1 MKIETEA
8 DQVLDRVVKAVG
20 TGAHVYVPLDWLGQP
35 VKVLLL
41 KKAEGGNEE

>member
-20 TGAHVYVPLDWLGQP
+20 TGAHVYVPLTWLGQP
-35 VKVLLL
+35 VKILLL
-41 KKAEGGNEE
+41 KNIAGVNKE